1 MSEIREI
8 AFLDIGVKT
17 KVKEIVSI
25 GIFIPQVLQDA
36 KLDSINADS
45 TNKDSMGEV
54 LSRIVIKSLFLC
66 LVRLLKWM

>member
-1 MSEIREI
+1 MSEIKEI

-25 GIFIPQVLQDA
+25 GIFIPQVLKDS

-45 TNKDSMGEV
+45 INKDSMSEV
-54 LSRIVIKSLFLC
+54 LPRIVIKSLFLY
-66 LVRLLKWM
+66 LARLLKWM

>member
-1 MSEIREI
+1 MSEISEI

-25 GIFIPQVLQDA
+25 GIFIPQVLKDS

-45 TNKDSMGEV
+45 INKDSMSEV
-54 LSRIVIKSLFLC
+54 LPRIVIKSLFLY
-66 LVRLLKWM
+66 LARLLKWM